1 MLTSLTLIHWPSPK
15 LCYFLKINLFVI
27 FWKLH
32 LPRSTVTYNLHIQF
46 FFSMQR
52 TFFKS
57 AAKISSGGFL
67 VFHKHC
73 LLPEIFT
80 DSTSSQLMSQ
90 ALTSSVPPPLS
101 PLSQCYSEVQYE
113 VKFLLHLCIIYRSH
127 CPSSC
132 LSLQLLNIFQHFD
145 IFLMLKSTSP
155 SYIQNSFMKMS

>member
-1 MLTSLTLIHWPSPK
+1 M
-15 LCYFLKINLFVI
+15 
-27 FWKLH
+27 
-32 LPRSTVTYNLHIQF
+32 TYNLHIQF
-46 FFSMQR
+46 FFFPCKGHFLNR
-52 TFFKS
+52 LLKYLL
-57 AAKISSGGFL
+57 GLL

-80 DSTSSQLMSQ
+80 DSTSSQLMSP
-90 ALTSSVPPPLS
+90 TTHIFCSSSTLS
-101 PLSQCYSEVQYE
+101 LSQCYSEVQYE
-113 VKFLLHLCIIYRSH
+113 AKFLLHLCIIYRSH

>member
-90 ALTSSVPPPLS
+90 ALTSSVPPALHTLPDTILS
-101 PLSQCYSEVQYE
+101 PQPSTPTLLVASGNLGKSSPKGLSCTALCKKGIHVGGWFPPTSKTLGQIHGVQM
-113 VKFLLHLCIIYRSH
+113 R
-127 CPSSC
+127 
-132 LSLQLLNIFQHFD
+132 
-145 IFLMLKSTSP
+145 
-155 SYIQNSFMKMS
+155 